1 MARNIVKDYID
12 YDKEYIREYINI
24 ITEKKLNS
32 KICDMIIDTYVN
44 IRYFDMYEHIKKNPI
59 DDIEYYVISKFKK
72 YYDDKNREKNVPL
85 IASALIIIR
94 YVFLIEKYAKNK
106 KASKNLEVF
115 EQKLISKYDN
125 TKVIVS
131 NLMKTIKENNVKKER
146 FISKLLSND
155 FSLIKSETN
164 IKNVYDAFLENSVK
178 IPDLY
183 SDLAINRV
191 YNSGIIY
198 EDRMLV
204 FYTLITREILI
215 DMVNYNY
222 NCNYLVSFPHSL
234 IDKKNKLNN
243 LFKIIDLDYLKE
255 RVVLE
260 VLFSDYL
267 DKKDS
272 YDALIHEGYS
282 LAVSLDIEI
291 NDKLTLLNI
300 FSYIIVN
307 NENDRKLLYKDF
319 DNIIVL

>member
-1 MARNIVKDYID
+1 MARNIVNDYID
-12 YDKEYIREYINI
+12 YDKKYLREYINI
-24 ITEKKLNS
+24 ITEKKLND

-44 IRYFDMYEHIKKNPI
+44 VRYFDMYEHIKKNPI
-59 DDIEYYVISKFKK
+59 DDIEYYVINHFKK

-106 KASKNLEVF
+106 KASKNLENF
-115 EQKLISKYDN
+115 EKKLVSKYD
-125 TKVIVS
+125 KVKVNIS
-131 NLMKTIKENNVKKER
+131 NLMKIIKENTVKKER
-146 FISKLLSND
+146 FITKLSSNT
-155 FSLIKSETN
+155 FSVIKSETN
-164 IKNVYDAFLENSVK
+164 IKNVYDSFMENSIR

-183 SDLAINRV
+183 SEVAINRV

-222 NCNYLVSFPHSL
+222 NNHYLVSFPHSL
-234 IDKKNKLNN
+234 IDKKNKLIN

-255 RVVLE
+255 KVVLE
-260 VLFSDYL
+260 VTFSDYL

-272 YDALIHEGYS
+272 YDALIHDGYS
-282 LAVSLDIEI
+282 LAVELDTDI
-291 NDKLTLLNI
+291 NDKVTLLNI
-300 FSYIIVN
+300 FSYIIVH
-307 NENDRKLLYKDF
+307 NERDQKLLYKDF
-319 DNIIVL
+319 DNIIIL